1 MDKKILSL
9 IAITVLV
16 CSISFV
22 NAVTIDY
29 NFGNGSDGNLIFTTS
44 TKSYGNLSSPSDY
57 NVSDNTLYLNL
68 NRKYQFYNFVI
79 GSGTTVTTTN
89 STGAVLYIMAQNDL
103 NVSGSIVLNNIL
115 NNGTISSTFDGIN
128 APSVASGGNGG
139 MAIIR
144 GTFETIYGGSGGNNG
159 YGFGGGGGGGDAG
172 DNGGSAYGNGAD
184 GRDGCSPIGSV
195 GSIASIISSPEGFSG
210 ASPSA
215 SIGCSV
221 GGNGAVQTAGNPE
234 TTVYGGVSSNSY
246 GGNASIGSASGTY
259 CPNNCFYAVGGA
271 GGTGG
276 LAGKSGVNLMLYGK
290 KVLFNGSCNLSGT
303 NGGSGGNGSNG
314 LKQTDFGSV
323 AVGGGGGGG
332 GGGGNS
338 GSLYIYYYNLISNT
352 GTKTLSKGTGGAGG
366 TGGVGI
372 IVESMFNVNRSSD
385 NGSSGTDGSDGSEIL
400 LNLESIPPNTS
411 ISVYQTPYLG
421 ESRITFV
428 CTDNFGCKKVYYKI
442 NNVGEFK
449 TLTYD
454 VDTNYFDYDVSGV
467 HNIAYYS
474 EDNSGNF
481 EDIKYFDF
489 NTYGSLQF
497 RTFDQ
502 NAIADIDG
510 VTINVDGTDYNAIAN
525 SWFAYDLEGIT
536 TNTTKT
542 FTFSKTGYANAIYQI
557 DVNEFYD
564 QPEDY
569 FDISLAPTSLSS
581 AVPFK
586 FYKPDGVT
594 LYSNVYAELI
604 NTSLDRRIG
613 RIKTNSLGEASF
625 NMIKTDNN
633 YNQILNNGEVTYNPV
648 ALTILYPKDEQ
659 SQTDITGNWKART
672 SINYV
677 YSDNN
682 IPDSTSKTIY
692 LQPNTKYAHKI
703 SIQDIAENYFER
715 TWDLLYTGNPL
726 TDILQPYLIDA
737 DDGTAVTFVFQNPKR
752 DSIENVIVNI
762 YDNILGERTLV
773 TSGSSDITGNALFFL
788 IANKTYELEFIY
800 NGVTI
805 LSTTNYTVTTNK
817 VYWTIDLTGQ
827 EIKKIDQSYFNIRWT
842 PFVDYISSDTLNLGY
857 VATGKNI
864 NYTSVNFYTLNTD
877 GTKTI
882 THTYQKNCTTPCTV
896 SVPLTDVNI
905 SSGNI
910 YADANIYSDSNT
922 IYFTYTKRWSAGTEK
937 SINTQNLFINAR
949 RSFGCSID
957 TAIPC
962 PLTNITAVVIMILVL
977 GGIVFKFNFSNPK
990 GLLVIGLGILGVFTY
1005 LGWFWWIPLVLMII
1019 GSIFYLRG
1027 DN

>member
-1 MDKKILSL
+1 MDCRVLSL
-9 IAITVLV
+9 LAIAVLFCGLVFADSTPPVTGISVSQVPYVGESLITLT
-16 CSISFV
+16 CNDLDSGCKNTFYSINDGSWTKIRHIGDINYISDPNTYSF
-22 NAVTIDY
+22 
-29 NFGNGSDGNLIFTTS
+29 
-44 TKSYGNLSSPSDY
+44 
-57 NVSDNTLYLNL
+57 SDNTAHLITYNL
-68 NRKYQFYNFVI
+68 NRPLNKYLFIDNISFKSKTTSFSISSKIYYNESNYIPSGAINISSEGEYWYNNGLDMSYNNGNEIDTNKIMIEITNKV
-79 GSGTTVTTTN
+79 GSPLTEVKDIN
-89 STGAVLYIMAQNDL
+89 VYYNISNNLDKNYNLYITQK
-103 NVSGSIVLNNIL
+103 GINNI
-115 NNGTISSTFDGIN
+115 
-128 APSVASGGNGG
+128 
-139 MAIIR
+139 
-144 GTFETIYGGSGGNNG
+144 
-159 YGFGGGGGGGDAG
+159 
-172 DNGGSAYGNGAD
+172 
-184 GRDGCSPIGSV
+184 
-195 GSIASIISSPEGFSG
+195 
-210 ASPSA
+210 
-215 SIGCSV
+215 
-221 GGNGAVQTAGNPE
+221 
-234 TTVYGGVSSNSY
+234 
-246 GGNASIGSASGTY
+246 
-259 CPNNCFYAVGGA
+259 
-271 GGTGG
+271 
-276 LAGKSGVNLMLYGK
+276 K
-290 KVLFNGSCNLSGT
+290 
-303 NGGSGGNGSNG
+303 
-314 LKQTDFGSV
+314 
-323 AVGGGGGGG
+323 
-332 GGGGNS
+332 
-338 GSLYIYYYNLISNT
+338 
-352 GTKTLSKGTGGAGG
+352 
-366 TGGVGI
+366 
-372 IVESMFNVNRSSD
+372 
-385 NGSSGTDGSDGSEIL
+385 
-400 LNLESIPPNTS
+400 
-411 ISVYQTPYLG
+411 
-421 ESRITFV
+421 
-428 CTDNFGCKKVYYKI
+428 
-442 NNVGEFK
+442 
-449 TLTYD
+449 
-454 VDTNYFDYDVSGV
+454 
-467 HNIAYYS
+467 YYS
-474 EDNSGNF
+474 TDYNGNT
-481 EDIKYFDF
+481 EIIKYFDF

-502 NAIADIDG
+502 NAISDIDG
-510 VTINVDGTDYNAIAN
+510 VTINVDGVDYNAIAN
-525 SWFAYDLEGIT
+525 SWFAYDLQGIT

-542 FTFSKTGYANAIYQI
+542 FTFSKTGYSSAIYQI

-564 QPEDY
+564 QPDDY

-581 AVPFK
+581 TVPFK

-594 LYSNVYAELI
+594 LYSNVYAELQ
-604 NTSLDRRIG
+604 TTGLGRRIG

-827 EIKKIDQSYFNIRWT
+827 DIKKIDQSYFNIRWT

-864 NYTSVNFYTLNTD
+864 NYTSVNFYKLNTD

-922 IYFTYTKRWSAGTEK
+922 VYFTYTKRWSAGTEK

-957 TAIPC
+957 TDIPC

>member
-9 IAITVLV
+9 IAITVLLCGLV
-16 CSISFV
+16 FADSTPPITEVSVSQVPYIGESFV
-22 NAVTIDY
+22 NIECDPIDECL
-29 NFGNGSDGNLIFTTS
+29 NFNYKFNDNGWNSFNYKITTD
-44 TKSYGNLSSPSDY
+44 LSSTDTGNWIGTDHIYGLTNY
-57 NVSDNTLYLNL
+57 NGKIYLGLTSGKFGVYDIDTNVL
-68 NRKYQFYNFVI
+68 TDLSSTDTGNWIGTDHIYGLTNYNGKIYLGLTSGKFGVYDIDTNVLTDLSSTDTGNWI
-79 GSGTTVTTTN
+79 GTN
-89 STGAVLYIMAQNDL
+89 FINGLIA
-103 NVSGSIVLNNIL
+103 LNNKIYL
-115 NNGTISSTFDGIN
+115 GLTNGKFGVYDIDTNVLTDLSSTDT
-128 APSVASGGNGG
+128 GNWIG
-139 MAIIR
+139 
-144 GTFETIYGGSGGNNG
+144 E
-159 YGFGGGGGGGDAG
+159 
-172 DNGGSAYGNGAD
+172 DNIHAL
-184 GRDGCSPIGSV
+184 
-195 GSIASIISSPEGFSG
+195 
-210 ASPSA
+210 
-215 SIGCSV
+215 
-221 GGNGAVQTAGNPE
+221 
-234 TTVYGGVSSNSY
+234 VSSNGKIYLGLSNGKFGVY
-246 GGNASIGSASGTY
+246 DPNTNITTDLSSTDTGNWI
-259 CPNNCFYAVGGA
+259 
-271 GGTGG
+271 
-276 LAGKSGVNLMLYGK
+276 
-290 KVLFNGSCNLSGT
+290 GT
-303 NGGSGGNGSNG
+303 NFIYGLIALNNKIYLGLTNGKFGVYDIDTNVLTDLSSTDTGNWIGTDHIYGLTNYNGKIYLGLTSGKFGVYDIDTNVLTDLSSTDTGNWIGISYINEFTSYNNKIYIGGFDG
-314 LKQTDFGSV
+314 KFGV
-323 AVGGGGGGG
+323 YDPT
-332 GGGGNS
+332 NFH
-338 GSLYIYYYNLISNT
+338 YIIFSIIGQN
-352 GTKTLSKGTGGAGG
+352 
-366 TGGVGI
+366 
-372 IVESMFNVNRSSD
+372 IVE
-385 NGSSGTDGSDGSEIL
+385 
-400 LNLESIPPNTS
+400 
-411 ISVYQTPYLG
+411 
-421 ESRITFV
+421 
-428 CTDNFGCKKVYYKI
+428 
-442 NNVGEFK
+442 
-449 TLTYD
+449 
-454 VDTNYFDYDVSGV
+454 
-467 HNIAYYS
+467 YYS
-474 EDNSGNF
+474 TNIYNVDENHRF
-481 EDIKYFDF
+481 FDF

-542 FTFSKTGYANAIYQI
+542 FTFSKTGYSNAIYQI

-581 AVPFK
+581 TVPFK

-613 RIKTNSLGEASF
+613 RIKTNSLGEATF

-682 IPDSTSKTIY
+682 IPASTNKTIY
-692 LQPNTKYAHKI
+692 ILPNTKYAHKI

-752 DSIENVIVNI
+752 DSMENVIVNI

-842 PFVDYISSDTLNLGY
+842 PFVDYTSSDTLNLGY

-864 NYTSVNFYTLNTD
+864 NYTSVNFYKLNTD

-882 THTYQKNCTTPCTV
+882 THTYQKSCTTPCTV

-922 IYFTYTKRWSAGTEK
+922 VYFTYTKRWSAGTEK

-962 PLTNITAVVIMILVL
+962 PLTNITAVIIMILVL

-1019 GSIFYLRG
+1019 GSIFYLRR